1 MRRFKGSEWIGSAGR
16 RRRRGNP
23 DAAVGRVRSE
33 NINGVSARGVGLK
46 SSTFPLVCSVYWRGG
61 GGEQRGIS
69 AVDPLEGEKRKEQC
83 REFREWLATPIHSSR
98 SRVCGRP
105 AGEKIQVRAKN
116 EKKKKNSTRSYMFVS
131 ACALLAWNVF
141 IRGNLFVLVS
151 HYRHGFAWRNVL
163 GQQHLLRSPLRIPQT
178 FPRVLAHPPPTPPTT
193 TSC

>member
-1 MRRFKGSEWIGSAGR
+1 MVRRFKGGEWIGSAGR

-33 NINGVSARGVGLK
+33 NINGVSGRGVGLK

-69 AVDPLEGEKRKEQC
+69 AVDTLEGEKRKEQC

-105 AGEKIQVRAKN
+105 AGKKKQVRAKK
-116 EKKKKNSTRSYMFVS
+116 KKKKNTP
-131 ACALLAWNVF
+131 AATC
-141 IRGNLFVLVS
+141 LF
-151 HYRHGFAWRNVL
+151 
-163 GQQHLLRSPLRIPQT
+163 LRAP
-178 FPRVLAHPPPTPPTT
+178 F
-193 TSC
+193 